1 MPIIDLSLSLYSGMP
16 VFPGDPDVSI
26 SKIFTIED
34 TGWNMSRMEMNTHD
48 ATHVNVPI
56 HAKKWW
62 KNLDDYDITDFIW
75 PARMYESTKDIL
87 PNEWLIFH
95 TIDITMDIAEKI
107 VQIHPPFIG
116 LPQKY
121 EFDLAIEKF
130 LLEHDIISYERLI
143 NTELLPKKFMFY
155 GVPLRIKDG
164 DGSPVRAYAISD
176 N

>member
-26 SKIFTIED
+26 KTIFTIED
-34 TGWNMSRMEMNTHD
+34 TGWNMSRIEMNTHD

-62 KNLDDYDITDFIW
+62 KNLDDYQITDFIW
-75 PARMYESTKDIL
+75 SARMYESDDDIKGD
-87 PNEWLIFH
+87 EGLIFD
-95 TIDITMDIAEKI
+95 TQDITMEIAKKI
-107 VQIHPPFIG
+107 VQIRPPFIG

-121 EFDLAIEKF
+121 EFDLDIERY
-130 LLEHDIISYERLI
+130 LLEHIISYERLI

-164 DGSPVRAYAISD
+164 DGSPVRAYALTE
-176 N
+176 